1 MSLKNTV
8 DSNVRPQL
16 VQLLGNLATALKS
29 EDLIFVLV
37 IPPPVY
43 QVRVSSFCI
52 SLYPNKDKMTIRF
65 PLGQKKPCF
74 GR

>member
-8 DSNVRPQL
+8 DLNVRPQL
-16 VQLLGNLATALKS
+16 VQLLGNLATAFKS

-43 QVRVSSFCI
+43 QV
-52 SLYPNKDKMTIRF
+52 M
-65 PLGQKKPCF
+65 
-74 GR
+74 

>member
-8 DSNVRPQL
+8 DLNVRSQL

-43 QVRVSSFCI
+43 QVRGGGVSSFCI
-52 SLYPNKDKMTIRF
+52 SLYSKN
-65 PLGQKKPCF
+65 G
-74 GR
+74 